1 MVADVLESVYHP
13 SYYALRVCP
22 RADAPRWWASARD
35 AAHLAPAA
43 IRAIL
48 SGRTRVEL
56 GAQEARDALSWA
68 RSLDG
73 WDEDRLTPLWLT
85 RTAHRTARPHAYL
98 TCVEA

>member
-1 MVADVLESVYHP
+1 MCDGGRVLESTYHP

-48 SGRTRVEL
+48 SGSRRVEL

-73 WDEDRLTPLWLT
+73 WDEDRLTPLWLY
-85 RTAHRTARPHAYL
+85 PFSPQDG
-98 TCVEA
+98 